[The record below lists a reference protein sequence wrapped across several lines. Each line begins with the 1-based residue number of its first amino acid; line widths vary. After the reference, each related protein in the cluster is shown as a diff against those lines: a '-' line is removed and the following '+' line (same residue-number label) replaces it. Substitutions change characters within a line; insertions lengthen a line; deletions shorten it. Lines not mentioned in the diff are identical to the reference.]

1 MEFDKIKK
9 LQGERK
15 WMQFCCMIIDSMNTH
30 PIDKLLDVFLE
41 SAGQIHPRSSY
52 EVFLAFSERLAP
64 EEGIRVLAIGE
75 DIIGGSVL
83 YSELFEVEKMILEIK
98 KCLLLIEINELKGI
112 EKRLFEWKNLKM
124 PRNVRIMYNLLGFK
138 FYQKIQN
145 VEAAFSHLLKY
156 VNLSETEELMDTLVE
171 YALLSKEFFNFTL
184 IASLPGFDKMKNKN
198 LKEIFMM
205 FREGNVKG
213 LEEKHNKLN
222 EIFGSSADIIKEKAY
237 MIALINIC
245 FSEVGKKVSIK
256 KIEELLKIPSKM
268 VIYIV
273 LKSFGLGLINGWI
286 DGEEGI
292 LYFDSL
298 IPRALQKEEV
308 VKLKE
313 KYDIWE
319 KKVQEVIVM
328 LNN

>member
-1 MEFDKIKK
+1 MEFDRIRK

-15 WMQFCCMIIDSMNTH
+15 WLQFCSMIIDSMNTH

-41 SAGQIHPRSSY
+41 SAGQVHPRSSY

-64 EEGIRVLAIGE
+64 EEGIRVLALGRN
-75 DIIGGSVL
+75 IIEGSLL
-83 YSELFEVEKMILEIK
+83 YSEPFEVEKMLLDIK
-98 KCLLLIEINELKGI
+98 KCLLLVEINEIKGV
-112 EKRLFEWKNLKM
+112 EKMLFEWKGFKM
-124 PRNVRIMYNLLGFK
+124 PKNVRIMYNFLGFK

-145 VEAAFSHLLKY
+145 VEAAFSYLLRY
-156 VNLSETEELMDTLVE
+156 VSLLGSEELIDTLVE

-184 IASLPGFDKMKNKN
+184 ITSLPGFSKMRNKD

-205 FREGNVKG
+205 FREGDIRG
-213 LEEKHNKLN
+213 LEGKNDEFNK
-222 EIFGSSADIIKEKAY
+222 IFGDNASIVKEKAY
-237 MIALINIC
+237 VIALINIC
-245 FSEVGKKVSIK
+245 FAEAEKKISIK
-256 KIEELLKIPSKM
+256 KIEESLKIPSKM

-273 LKSFGLGLINGWI
+273 LKSFGLGLISGWI
-286 DGEEGI
+286 NGEEGI

-313 KYDIWE
+313 KYDVWE
-319 KKVQEVIVM
+319 KKVQEVIAM